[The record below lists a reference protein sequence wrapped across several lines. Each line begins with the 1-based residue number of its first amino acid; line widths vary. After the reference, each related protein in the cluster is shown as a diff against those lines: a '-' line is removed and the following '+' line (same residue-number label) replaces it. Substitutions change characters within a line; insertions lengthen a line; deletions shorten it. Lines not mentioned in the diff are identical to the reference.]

1 MKWVWIAVLIIW
13 LLVPLFW
20 RYIPEKIKTLMA
32 LAYPYLIIIGGVL
45 AGGIAGKQVKKRKLQ

>member
-1 MKWVWIAVLIIW
+1 MKRIWIAVLIIW

-20 RYIPEKIKTLMA
+20 RYITEKIKTLIA

-45 AGGIAGKQVKKRKLQ
+45 AGWIAGRYVKKIGE